1 MTYPVLMVPDGDTIP
16 ILFTTYDGGTGASI
30 TMTGLALTDIE
41 IYKDGSI
48 TQRASDNG
56 YALIDTDGV
65 DIDGLTGLHGFTLD
79 LSDDSDA
86 GFYAVGSW
94 FTVVVSAITVDGQT
108 VTFIAAMFRI
118 MAAEAAAGVVDANI
132 ASTDDIDL
140 SATQK
145 ASVNAEADTAIADA
159 ALGTAA
165 NLATVDT
172 VVDAIKAVTD
182 LLPNAGALT
191 DLAAILADTAELQTD
206 WVNGGR
212 LDLLLDA
219 VALEA
224 TVTALNDI
232 STADVNAQ
240 VVDVLKTD
248 TVTPARPDGPA
259 ARAHLRADDL
269 LALQAD
275 AQPHRPDLLPRA
287 ALRGRRN
294 HRRRQG
300 HRLRRRHHR
309 RQAGSRDGTVAAW
322 PSTPAKSDSPCS
334 ASGRGCPGSRCPK
347 RTARSMPTTG
357 CTCSSSTAASPPT
370 PPRPPPHRPTF
381 RVRSRP
387 LNRPSSSIAIPSAPS
402 SPCAPSAAWSG
413 RIASPPAAASAWS
426 SRWRTANRSAAA
438 TASTSNWTAA
448 ATSAAS
454 SSTAASN
461 TAPTASPPGAWKAWT
476 SAGGCT
482 SA

>member
-248 TVTPARPDGPA
+248 TVTLPGQTAPPLAPTFEQMISWLYKLMRNRTDQTSSLG
-259 ARAHLRADDL
+259 RLYADDETTV
-269 LALQAD
+269 D
-275 AQPHRPDLLPRA
+275 AKATVSD
-287 ALRGRRN
+287 
-294 HRRRQG
+294 
-300 HRLRRRHHR
+300 
-309 RQAGSRDGTVAAW
+309 DGT
-322 PSTPAKSDSPCS
+322 
-334 ASGRGCPGSRCPK
+334 
-347 RTARSMPTTG
+347 TAVKQEVVTG
-357 CTCSSSTAASPPT
+357 P
-370 PPRPPPHRPTF
+370 
-381 RVRSRP
+381 
-387 LNRPSSSIAIPSAPS
+387 
-402 SPCAPSAAWSG
+402 
-413 RIASPPAAASAWS
+413 
-426 SRWRTANRSAAA
+426 
-438 TASTSNWTAA
+438 
-448 ATSAAS
+448 
-454 SSTAASN
+454 
-461 TAPTASPPGAWKAWT
+461 
-476 SAGGCT
+476 
-482 SA
+482 